1 MQSKGSNRMQQ
12 HEVIPLFN
20 PEGAGAKAAAELD
33 TTRLQ
38 DMWRT
43 EPLNDLRV
51 SSSDGLGAK
60 RIRRPWACPSQRHEP
75 FPVLQQPSQ
84 VLSKQS

>member
-1 MQSKGSNRMQQ
+1 VWTHGSMQSKGSNRMQQ

-38 DMWRT
+38 
-43 EPLNDLRV
+43 EAVGVPLATAAD
-51 SSSDGLGAK
+51 S
-60 RIRRPWACPSQRHEP
+60 SQRII
-75 FPVLQQPSQ
+75 SS
-84 VLSKQS
+84 LSDEEVVSFVQSLR